1 MCGLFL
7 VFLCQYTVS
16 SFPSC
21 MQRMKHFA
29 DVFTSGLHPKFGWYS
44 GWDLLRR
51 VYFVLVALWLPY
63 LYISTRLVCAHSTST
78 SQHMGGIKV
87 YPWLHGTGGLLT
99 LPFHS
104 LPFLPHPYSCTVSSS
119 YHLHRLSTPYPSSL
133 PILSPSSHSFPSM
146 PSSHPPSLPP
156 ILPPSLPPILPPSLL
171 PLPPLSLPCCS
182 LRL

>member
-1 MCGLFL
+1 M
-7 VFLCQYTVS
+7 VFLCQHTVS

-63 LYISTRLVCAHSTST
+63 LYIYTRLVCAHSTST
-78 SQHMGGIKV
+78 SQHTGGIKV

-104 LPFLPHPYSCTVSSS
+104 LPFLPYPYSCTVSSS

-146 PSSHPPSLPP
+146 PSSLCPY
-156 ILPPSLPPILPPSLL
+156 LL
-171 PLPPLSLPCCS
+171 SACPVAL
-182 LRL
+182 